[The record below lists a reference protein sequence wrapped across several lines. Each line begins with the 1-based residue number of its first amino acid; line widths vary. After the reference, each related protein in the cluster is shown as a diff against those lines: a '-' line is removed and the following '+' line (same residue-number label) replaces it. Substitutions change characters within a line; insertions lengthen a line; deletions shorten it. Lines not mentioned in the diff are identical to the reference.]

1 MIIYMSNME
10 KFVLELLL
18 CVNWKQGKESNI
30 MSNLYQKE
38 NYDAILDEFKD
49 KPFYIFG
56 NTYCAHIF
64 YLYCKEKN
72 ISQNI
77 KAFIISDMSK
87 LKDNRKLLLLH
98 GIPIKDI
105 SWLIKTGKKYN
116 IFIAAMEKTI
126 REQLLPMIEG
136 SLQGNWYYTGDFV
149 NMIMHNY
156 YLSLPCKCICS
167 KYMSSSN
174 QYDKGTFILY
184 DNKYRNDYLYILR
197 IDQGVLPDQ
206 RIFDGKECID
216 ELCEKQLGS
225 YFYIDESCKKS
236 ASRYQCKIYLAKSH
250 FDEELTEDLNSPFC
264 EVIQVGADLTDAEIS
279 ELKDNTGD
287 NISKRNRDYC
297 EMSAVYWAW
306 KNDKES
312 DYIGLCHYRRRFH
325 IHREMMLWAMEENY
339 DAIYTLPQ
347 ITDGGLR
354 EEFVERNYFLTPEM
368 WELTEEA
375 IKKLSPEYLES
386 WQSLSESFFLIAY
399 NMFIMRRDIFEDYCS
414 WVFSILEEVDRYYL
428 EQGIQCNNRYLGY
441 IAELLNTV
449 YIMKNKTTLK
459 KGYVKMKR
467 LEIKV

>member
-1 MIIYMSNME
+1 
-10 KFVLELLL
+10 
-18 CVNWKQGKESNI
+18 
-30 MSNLYQKE
+30 MSNLYLKK
-38 NYDAILDEFKD
+38 NYNDILNAFDG

-56 NTYCAHIF
+56 NSYRAHTF

-72 ISQNI
+72 ITQNI
-77 KAFIISDMSK
+77 KAFIVSDINK
-87 LKDNRKLLLLH
+87 LNDKRKLHLIH

-105 SWLIKTGKKYN
+105 NWLRKTDPKYN
-116 IFIAAMEKTI
+116 IFLAAMEKTI
-126 REQLLPMIEG
+126 QGQLLPIIKDDLE
-136 SLQGNWYYTGDFV
+136 GNWYYVGDFA
-149 NMIMHNY
+149 NMLMRSH
-156 YLSLPCKCICS
+156 YLSLPYKTLCS
-167 KYMSSSN
+167 KYIIFSN
-174 QYDKGTFILY
+174 QYAIGTFILY
-184 DNKYRNDYLYILR
+184 DDKYRNYYLYILR
-197 IDQGVLPDQ
+197 VDQGELPDQ

-216 ELCEKQLGS
+216 ELYENQLGS
-225 YFYIDESCKKS
+225 YFHIDESCKKS
-236 ASRYQCKIYLAKSH
+236 ESQYQCKIYLAKSH
-250 FDEELTEDLNSPFC
+250 FDEELTEDLDSPFC

-279 ELKDNTGD
+279 ELKDNTGN

-325 IHREMMLWAMEENY
+325 ITKEMIRWAMEENY
-339 DAIYTLPQ
+339 DTIYTIPQ

-354 EEFVERNYFLTPEM
+354 KEFVERNYFLTPEM
-368 WELTEEA
+368 WGLTEEA
-375 IKKLSPEYLES
+375 IRKLSPEYLES
-386 WQSLSESFFLIAY
+386 WQSLPESFFLIAY

-449 YIMKNKTTLK
+449 YVMKNKAALK